1 MRISDWSSDVCSSDL
16 ALLTAERIFLYQ
28 RLHTATRLLRAQLL
42 DQGSSRRSSG
52 ALRFGGQAGFAK
64 QQRNANRLWPARCG
78 ADRSAA
84 QLDRANGW
92 GEAGKRHGVIGRPTI
107 LLRVSALYPQL
118 KSRSHR
124 NDQKHNMYAR
134 S

>member
-16 ALLTAERIFLYQ
+16 CFGEAHQGDALLTAERIFLYQ

-64 QQRNANRLWPARCG
+64 QQRHATPPWHARCG
-78 ADRSAA
+78 AD
-84 QLDRANGW
+84 
-92 GEAGKRHGVIGRPTI
+92 HIGRASWRERGWQEVLI
-107 LLRVSALYPQL
+107 SAVAVIIKKKKPI
-118 KSRSHR
+118 R
-124 NDQKHNMYAR
+124 NNER
-134 S
+134 

>member
-64 QQRNANRLWPARCG
+64 QQRHANRLWHARCG

-84 QLDRANGW
+84 PIDRANGW
-92 GEAGKRHGVIGRPTI
+92 GVAGKRNEVIGRHTI
-107 LLRVSALYPQL
+107 LFLVAASYPQI
-118 KSRSHR
+118 KQRSPPR
-124 NDQKHNMYAR
+124 
-134 S
+134 